1 MMPGHLALA
10 PAVPLAG
17 GPCLQTRLPQ
27 AWLGV
32 IVYIYISSSEC
43 TGRKSGTSERL
54 GSQTFLTQ
62 ETVNVVGGVTMVDK
76 ERKVAALTEIAV
88 S

>member
-1 MMPGHLALA
+1 MPGHLALA

-62 ETVNVVGGVTMVDK
+62 ETVNVVGG
-76 ERKVAALTEIAV
+76 LQW
-88 S
+88 